1 MIEGIKFIKAEEKYI
16 YSYWQT
22 FDKIAKERKYLAMDE
37 AFPFEET
44 VEFIKNIINKNLPQ
58 LFIIDLESDNCIG
71 WCDVLPKTEKV
82 GYLGMG
88 ILKEYR
94 EKGIGSSLLKQIIDL
109 SKEYYLT
116 DNVYLA
122 FDIDSYSEKLYGY
135 FYFKNDDYLYK
146 NFNASHGDLNV
157 WITGIIKSAVATC
170 TRTTCDYLSDI
181 TNISCIRIY
190 INLVTVDSSKR
201 DYITECVNKAMDFA
215 INKRNDSIYDKFE
228 KTIKLLETVPDGYI
242 VNSTILAELT
252 EE

>member
-16 YSYWQT
+16 YSYWKT

-44 VEFIKNIINKNLPQ
+44 VEFIKNTINKNLPQ

-109 SKEYYLT
+109 SKEYGYEKIEL
-116 DNVYLA
+116 DVFKSNSRAIHVYKSLG
-122 FDIDSYSEKLYGY
+122 FVEVNTISSG
-135 FYFKNDDYLYK
+135 FTWNDRPVK
-146 NFNASHGDLNV
+146 EEV
-157 WITGIIKSAVATC
+157 IQ
-170 TRTTCDYLSDI
+170 
-181 TNISCIRIY
+181 
-190 INLVTVDSSKR
+190 
-201 DYITECVNKAMDFA
+201 M
-215 INKRNDSIYDKFE
+215 
-228 KTIKLLETVPDGYI
+228 
-242 VNSTILAELT
+242 ELT
-252 EE
+252 LI